1 MKKLIALLLVAAMAL
16 GLMACGGSDTP
27 ATTAAPTEGAATTE
41 AAKPDESKAADATTE
56 APATE
61 APEPSGAEQVLHINY
76 MADPKTWDPCDDV
89 TTTSANLYPNTYISL
104 YRTAESGDEPSGAD
118 SYEVN
123 EDGTVY
129 TFHLNPNAKFQDGTP
144 IKASDWEFTWKRL
157 LDPKVACDY
166 AWYLADF
173 IKGGYDLNGL
183 SADNYPDEAAF
194 DKAIEEAK
202 ANVGIKAIDDTT
214 LEVTLEAGCPYFVA
228 VSTHP
233 CLGVMSQAFVEGLGD
248 ATYGTSPETT
258 LCSGPYYLA
267 SWTDDQE
274 IVLKKND
281 NYIYA
286 DRVKL
291 DEVHVAL
298 ISASSTEILM
308 YENNELDMTNIDMST
323 ADAASYAGSDEYTIW
338 GSLGNGWID
347 FNCGRWP
354 LDNKL
359 VRKALCYAINF
370 EELCTSVIG
379 GGVMTPTWFVPSAMP
394 NPADPSKT
402 WREGEAP
409 MTNTTAQPEDAKKL
423 LEEAGWTQGA
433 DGKWTDAEGKE
444 FPLIKVNYRMG
455 NEADGNIAAAI
466 CGYWAAIGIPGEPD
480 PMESALRSEIRPAH
494 DFDVTFAGWGADYA
508 DASNFLVCL
517 TSGHY
522 YNYGQWYNDEYD
534 AYMNTAATSFDQQVR
549 YDAMLKAEELIWDEY
564 PVIVY
569 QFSAKGYLQKPWVEG
584 TFRSSLGMLDLE
596 HAYVTEH

>member
-16 GLMACGGSDTP
+16 GLMACGSSETP
-27 ATTAAPTEGAATTE
+27 ATTAAPTEGTATTE
-41 AAKPDESKAADATTE
+41 AAKPDESKAPTE
-56 APATE
+56 STAAPETQAPA
-61 APEPSGAEQVLHINY
+61 PSGAEQVLNINY

-89 TTTSANLYPNTYISL
+89 TTTSANLYLNTYISL
-104 YRTAESGDEPSGAD
+104 YRTAENGDEPSGAA

-123 EDGTVY
+123 NDGTIY
-129 TFHLNPNAKFQDGTP
+129 TFHLNPDCKFQDGSP
-144 IKASDWEFTWKRL
+144 ITAADWEFTWKRL

-173 IKGGYDLNGL
+173 IKGGYELNGL
-183 SADNYPDEAAF
+183 SADDYADEAAF
-194 DKAIEEAK
+194 DAAIAEAK
-202 ANVGIKAIDDTT
+202 ENVGVKALDDYT
-214 LEVTLEAGCPYFVA
+214 LQVTLGAGCPYFVS

-233 CLGVMSQAFVEGLGD
+233 CLGVMSKAFVEGLGD
-248 ATYGTSPETT
+248 TTYGTSPETT
-258 LCSGPYYLA
+258 LCSGPFYLE
-267 SWTDDQE
+267 SWSDDQL
-274 IVLKKND
+274 ITLKKNE

-291 DEVHVAL
+291 DTVNVTL
-298 ISASSTEILM
+298 ISSSSTEILM

-323 ADAASYAGSDEYTIW
+323 ADAASYAGNDEYQIW

-347 FNCGRWP
+347 FNCSRYP

-370 EELCTSVIG
+370 EELCTAVIG
-379 GGVMTPTWFVPSAMP
+379 GGVLTPNGFVPQAMP

-402 WREGEAP
+402 WREGEGSL
-409 MTNTTAQPEDAKKL
+409 TNQTSDPEAAKQL
-423 LEEAGWTQGA
+423 LTEAGWTQGA

-444 FPLIKVNYRMG
+444 FPTIEVNYRMG
-455 NEADGNIAAAI
+455 NEADGNIATAI
-466 CGYWAAIGIPGEPD
+466 CGYWAAIGIPGVPD

-494 DFDVTFAGWGADYA
+494 DFWVTFAGWGADYA

-517 TSGHY
+517 TSPHY
-522 YNYGQWYNDEYD
+522 YNYGCWYNDEFD
-534 AYMNTAATSFDQQVR
+534 AYMNTAATSFDQSVR
-549 YDAMLKAEELIWDEY
+549 YDSMIKAEQLIFDEY

-569 QFSAKGYLQKPWVEG
+569 QFSAKGYLQKPYVQD

-596 HAYVTEH
+596 HAFVNEH